1 MIQMKYPDRGQL
13 GAAWLMTMIFLVSVG
28 CYLAALCPGVYWLD
42 SGEFQTAV
50 PTLGIPHSPSFPSYL
65 MSTHA
70 ICRLPLGDIAFRV
83 NVATAVA
90 GGLIGALAFLL
101 AWKLFGSGGNRNKW
115 PACFVG
121 LAATMNPLIWF
132 QNVKA
137 EVYSLNMI
145 WILIILLCAVDML
158 QHTDNRRRM
167 FRNLN
172 TIALMFGLGGAN
184 HSLLTLHL
192 VPAVVVMLLF
202 VIQKFKIRE
211 LLFAGQV
218 GLLALSSYLY
228 LPIRA
233 VKNPALNIGNP
244 INVMNFINAI
254 TRRGT
259 HNRFMG
265 NKAAEWFNNWPIYFG
280 LIRDHFSSVFLFL
293 AVIGLVILVVKI
305 FKSGLVLLLA
315 ALTNMSV
322 TLMNRNFNMNP
333 DTGPAYLM
341 MSTIILIIGLGA
353 VFRTVLNICDSVRL
367 HSMITALVI
376 AGMLFIPGVWAWENL
391 KSEELSQDISAAV
404 VGKGILDI
412 CPEDSI
418 LFYGAYF
425 NLPFVVS
432 YLQAVE
438 NYRSDIVGINRME
451 IVYWPGGLEKALR
464 TYPDVMAT
472 LFEGDYADTFQYLAG
487 RSARHSKAIPYE
499 RARNLLFNANA
510 WVATKKAEERY
521 VFWFSSEDDHL
532 LRLPVHSHGPL
543 LRLGDLMPERH
554 PILKRPSDIVAAR
567 AQANDRKIFHSTRG
581 AEALGAFYDLQCA
594 TLRDRGLAEEA
605 EHAKSWSIF
614 YDPEVSGA
622 CQ

>member
-1 MIQMKYPDRGQL
+1 MTQVKYPDRYRL
-13 GAAWLMTMIFLVSVG
+13 GIIWPMAAIFLVSVG
-28 CYLAALCPGVYWLD
+28 CYLATLCPGVYWLD
-42 SGEFQTAV
+42 SGEFQAAV
-50 PTLGIPHSPSFPSYL
+50 PTLGIPHSPSFPSYVL
-65 MSTHA
+65 FTHA
-70 ICRLPLGDIAFRV
+70 ICRLPLGDSAFRV
-83 NVATAVA
+83 NVATASA
-90 GGLIGALAFLL
+90 GGVIGVLAFLL
-101 AWKLFGSGGNRNKW
+101 ALKLFGSQNDKNRW
-115 PACFVG
+115 PAFFVG
-121 LAATMNPLIWF
+121 LATTLNPLIWF

-137 EVYSLNMI
+137 EVYSLNMV

-172 TIALMFGLGGAN
+172 MIALMFGLGGAN

-192 VPAVVVMLLF
+192 APAVALMLLF
-202 VIQKFKIRE
+202 VIKKFKIRE
-211 LLFAGQV
+211 LLFTGQV
-218 GLLALSSYLY
+218 ALLTLSTYLY

-259 HNRFMG
+259 HNRCMG
-265 NKAAEWFNNWPIYFG
+265 NKVGEWFGNWPIYG
-280 LIRDHFSSVFLFL
+280 DLIRDQFSSFFLFI
-293 AVIGLVILVVKI
+293 AITGLLILVVKN
-305 FKSGLVLLLA
+305 FKSGAVLLLA
-315 ALTNMSV
+315 ALINISV

-353 VFRTVLNICDSVRL
+353 VFQTVLKICDSVHFRQ
-367 HSMITALVI
+367 IVTPLVI
-376 AGMLFIPGVWAWENL
+376 ASMLFIPSVWAWENL
-391 KSEELSQDISAAV
+391 KSGGLSQDISAAL
-404 VGKGILDI
+404 VGKGIMDS

-418 LFYGAYF
+418 LFFGAYF
-425 NLPFVVS
+425 NLPFVIS

-438 NYRSDIVGINRME
+438 HYRPDIVGINRLE

-472 LFEGDYADTFQYLAG
+472 LFEGDYADTFRYLAG
-487 RSARHSKAIPYE
+487 RSARHSEVIPYDE
-499 RARNLLFNANA
+499 ARNLLFNANA
-510 WVATKKAEERY
+510 WVATKQAEARY

-543 LRLGDLMPERH
+543 LRLGDLMPEQRQV
-554 PILKRPSDIVAAR
+554 LERPSDILAAR
-567 AQANDRKIFHSTRG
+567 VQAHDRRIFHSTRG

-594 TLRDRGLAEEA
+594 TLRDRAFVEEA
-605 EHAKSWSIF
+605 EHAKSWSNF
-614 YDPEVSGA
+614 YDPAIIGA